1 MYINHSFNVGDIVK
15 LKGYSREMMITTLGG
30 KEALL
35 DESKKYNGKVTCKW
49 YVDGMDTY
57 RDFDVDD
64 LEFVRTSHG
73 VNVEKK
79 RGLFILI
86 LCLLFVTNNS
96 MAEDFYSDV
105 IYYNFLSETAVEV
118 TYSSISSSSYKYK
131 GNIVIPEKVN
141 YNGVLYTVTSI
152 GDSAFYNCPDLTSI
166 TIPNSVT
173 KIEYEAFAFCR
184 GLTSITIPNS
194 VTEIGDRA
202 FQGCTGLTSI
212 TIPNSVTSI
221 GHYAFHGCTGL
232 TSITIPNSVTEIGYY
247 AFQDC
252 TGLTS
257 ITIPNSVTS
266 IRGSA
271 FSYCI

>member
-212 TIPNSVTSI
+212 TIPNSVTEIEDS
-221 GHYAFHGCTGL
+221 AFEGCTGL

>member
-49 YVDGMDTY
+49 NVDGMDTY

-96 MAEDFYSDV
+96 MAEDFYSDE
-105 IYYNFLSETAVEV
+105 IYYNFLSDSTVEV
-118 TYSSISSSSYKYK
+118 TNSSISSSSYK

-141 YNGVLYTVTSI
+141 YNGFLYTVTSI
-152 GDSAFYNCPDLTSI
+152 GESAFYNCPDLTSI

-173 KIEYEAFAFCR
+173 SIGRNAFAY
-184 GLTSITIPNS
+184 
-194 VTEIGDRA
+194 
-202 FQGCTGLTSI
+202 CTGLTSI
-212 TIPNSVTSI
+212 TIPNSV
-221 GHYAFHGCTGL
+221 
-232 TSITIPNSVTEIGYY
+232 ITIGVQ
-247 AFQDC
+247 AF
-252 TGLTS
+252 
-257 ITIPNSVTS
+257 
-266 IRGSA
+266 A
-271 FSYCI
+271 YCI